1 MQNNTLATLYKEL
14 HTITQDL
21 LDNFTDENVITTIG
35 CRAELLKKIEH
46 LKEKTSAVADVET
59 RAVMAKIID
68 LDKVL
73 ANKIHTRMG
82 VIKSEINGLYSKS
95 RAAVAYTANKK

>member
-1 MQNNTLATLYKEL
+1 MHTESLSTLFKKLYSVTETLLE
-14 HTITQDL
+14 
-21 LDNFTDENVITTIG
+21 NFSDENVIETIE
-35 CRAELLKKIEH
+35 CRGELLNKINH
-46 LKEKTSAVADVET
+46 LQNDSTKVDPET

-73 ANKIHTRMG
+73 AKKVNGRMN

-95 RAAVAYTANKK
+95 RAAVAYASNKK